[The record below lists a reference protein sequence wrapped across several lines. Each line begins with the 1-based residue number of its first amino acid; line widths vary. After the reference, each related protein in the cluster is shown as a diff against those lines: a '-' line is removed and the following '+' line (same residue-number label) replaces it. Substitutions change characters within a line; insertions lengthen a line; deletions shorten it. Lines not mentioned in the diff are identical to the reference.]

1 MKRPVLRVTLVTLLI
16 GWLVFS
22 SPAVAMDLQML
33 GLRGDISDHRSEED
47 FKQYEAFVIWKLPWA
62 WTLGS
67 DWNLVT
73 YLEANAGLLRGGGD
87 SGFVGSIG
95 PGLYFNGL
103 QDKINIYLGIN
114 PTVISKHEYGEEDL
128 GGPFQFTSHIG
139 IGFRL
144 TRHFAIGYRWQH
156 MSNFVFYDNN
166 PGLNLH
172 MIEVGYNF

>member
-1 MKRPVLRVTLVTLLI
+1 MRRPLLVVSLVVVLI
-16 GWLVFS
+16 GWLGFS
-22 SPAVAMDLQML
+22 CPAIALDRRML
-33 GLRGDISDHRSEED
+33 GLRAGISDNRNDED
-47 FKQYEAFVIWKLPWA
+47 FRQYEAFGIWNLPWSWKPA
-62 WTLGS
+62 ASWT
-67 DWNLVT
+67 LVT
-73 YLEANAGLLRGGGD
+73 YLETNAGLLKGGGD

-95 PGLYFNGL
+95 PGLYFNGP